1 MGSKNFTDVIIAG
14 KVYTLGGYEEEDYL
28 QRVAAYLNGK
38 YEELLKTEGFVKQ
51 SPEDQAVLLELNVAD
66 DYFRAEKQLGES
78 EKKSLEMEREVYNL
92 KHALVTTQ
100 LKKENLEKE
109 LIQAQEKIQELEK
122 RLDRAGS
129 TA

>member
-38 YEELLKTEGFVKQ
+38 YEELQKVEGFVKQ

-66 DYFRAEKQLGES
+66 DYFRVEKQLDES
-78 EKKSLEMEREVYNL
+78 EKKNLDMEREVYNL

-109 LIQAQEKIQELEK
+109 LIRAQERIQELEK
-122 RLDRAGS
+122 RPDRSGGDR
-129 TA
+129 

>member
-28 QRVAAYLNGK
+28 QRVATYLNGK
-38 YEELLKTEGFVKQ
+38 YEELQKVEGFVKQ

-66 DYFRAEKQLGES
+66 DYFRAEKQREES
-78 EKKSLEMEREVYNL
+78 EKKSLDMEREVYNL
-92 KHALVTTQ
+92 KHELATTR

-109 LIQAQEKIQELEK
+109 LIRAQEKIQELEK
-122 RLDRAGS
+122 RLDRTGS
-129 TA
+129 PV

>member
-28 QRVAAYLNGK
+28 QRVATYLNGK
-38 YEELLKTEGFVKQ
+38 YEELQKVEGFVKQ

-66 DYFRAEKQLGES
+66 DYFRAEKQLNES
-78 EKKSLEMEREVYNL
+78 EKKSLDMEREVYNL

-109 LIQAQEKIQELEK
+109 LIRAQEKIQELEK
-122 RLDRAGS
+122 RLDRTGS
-129 TA
+129 PV